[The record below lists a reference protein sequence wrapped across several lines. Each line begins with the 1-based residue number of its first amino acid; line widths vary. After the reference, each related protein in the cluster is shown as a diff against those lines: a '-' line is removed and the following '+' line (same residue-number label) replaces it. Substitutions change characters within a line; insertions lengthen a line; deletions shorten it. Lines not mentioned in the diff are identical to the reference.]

1 VLASGWRMAFWVLGL
16 SVAVLSLAPFIFV
29 VARRPDEIGLYP
41 DGRAPLPLIP
51 GETPQTADYSWTA
64 KEAVRT
70 PAFWLL
76 MAAHTGM
83 MVAGGG
89 SGVHRVPFFLG
100 QGLDGSLVG
109 PMLFVQAIGMITGG
123 FLAAA
128 LMRKFPQR
136 RVIGSFMLG
145 TTAMMFLILYV
156 PANGLAVL
164 YGFAEG
170 LFSGGAFAMLPVL
183 YADYFGR
190 QSIGTIRGITHP
202 VVMVANATGPL
213 LAGIIFDLRGDYSLA
228 FQVFGTVTLL
238 GATLVWFA
246 KPPRSSVDEIA
257 DAGDTGLP

>member
-1 VLASGWRMAFWVLGL
+1 
-16 SVAVLSLAPFIFV
+16 

-41 DGRAPLPLIP
+41 DGRPPLPLAP
-51 GETPQTADYSWTA
+51 GEAPRIADHSWTA
-64 KEAVRT
+64 REAVRT

-100 QGLDGSLVG
+100 QGLAGSLVG
-109 PMLFVQAIGMITGG
+109 PMLFVQAIGMMTGG

-145 TTAMMFLILYV
+145 TTAMMFLILHV
-156 PANGLAVL
+156 PANGMAVL
-164 YGFAEG
+164 YGFIEG
-170 LFSGGAFAMLPVL
+170 MFSGGTFAMLPVL

-190 QSIGTIRGITHP
+190 RSIGTIRGITHP

-213 LAGIIFDLRGDYSLA
+213 LAGIIFDVRGDYSLA
-228 FQVFGTVTLL
+228 FQIFGTVTLV

-246 KPPRSSVDEIA
+246 KPPRKPVDAVVEA
-257 DAGDTGLP
+257 EDTGSR